1 MIDKKGWAYVVLS
14 VIGGV
19 LIAGALLFA
28 LQTLAVKI
36 DHNPD
41 NVITTTG
48 GLTVKM
54 GKVTAELAQSNI
66 SVGSGGSITIP
77 LANTAKEVAS
87 LMDQAG
93 VKDTDLLNGNLTV
106 CLVSVVG
113 YKTELNGYVSTKIGE
128 QCRNFTPGQMAAT
141 IKTFAEDYTTATML
155 EYKTNHTFI
164 KGSK

>member
-1 MIDKKGWAYVVLS
+1 MKTLLS
-14 VIGGV
+14 VIGGL
-19 LIAGALLFA
+19 LITIAIGLGINTVTV
-28 LQTLAVKI
+28 QDK
-36 DHNPD
+36 NPD

-54 GKVTAELAQSNI
+54 GKVTAELAQTRI
-66 SVGSGGSITIP
+66 SVGSGVNITVP
-77 LANTAKEVAS
+77 LATTSKEVAS

-93 VKDTDLLNGNLTV
+93 VKDTDILTGNLTV
-106 CLVSVVG
+106 CLLSVVG

-128 QCRNFTPGQMAAT
+128 QCRNFTPGMFAST